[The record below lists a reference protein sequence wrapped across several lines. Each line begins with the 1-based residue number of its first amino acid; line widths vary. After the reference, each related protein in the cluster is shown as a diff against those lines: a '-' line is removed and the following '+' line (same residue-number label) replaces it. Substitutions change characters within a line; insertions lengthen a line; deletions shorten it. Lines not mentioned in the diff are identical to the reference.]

1 MKEEGLP
8 FPGRPSE
15 NLTEKER
22 FINDYIE
29 NERILILKMKQK
41 ENQLIYNLLIKL
53 PGEELIK
60 NKKRIK
66 LINKIL
72 E

>member
-29 NERILILKMKQK
+29 NERILILKMK
-41 ENQLIYNLLIKL
+41 
-53 PGEELIK
+53 
-60 NKKRIK
+60 
-66 LINKIL
+66 
-72 E
+72 